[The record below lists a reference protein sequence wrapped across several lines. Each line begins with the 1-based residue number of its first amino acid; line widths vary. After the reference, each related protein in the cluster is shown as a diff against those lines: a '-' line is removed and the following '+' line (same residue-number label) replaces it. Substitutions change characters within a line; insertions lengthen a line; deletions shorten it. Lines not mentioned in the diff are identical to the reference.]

1 MFNQSF
7 LYLLVKYSCSYVAKL
22 NRKKD
27 FFFWKDVC
35 VFYKIYI
42 IYIICRKRCFYLE
55 KKFYNERN
63 TFLKKTLFTSKN
75 ISENVNNIYLISE
88 IYYYTENV
96 CVTNKF
102 KSFLYIYIHSAKK
115 IFLLKLRCELNNWC
129 LIIRKQPIC
138 GIP

>member
-1 MFNQSF
+1 M
-7 LYLLVKYSCSYVAKL
+7 
-22 NRKKD
+22 
-27 FFFWKDVC
+27 
-35 VFYKIYI
+35 YI
-42 IYIICRKRCFYLE
+42 IYIICRKKCFYLE

-102 KSFLYIYIHSAKK
+102 KSFLYIYSLCKEN
-115 IFLLKLRCELNNWC
+115 FFVETSL
-129 LIIRKQPIC
+129 
-138 GIP
+138 